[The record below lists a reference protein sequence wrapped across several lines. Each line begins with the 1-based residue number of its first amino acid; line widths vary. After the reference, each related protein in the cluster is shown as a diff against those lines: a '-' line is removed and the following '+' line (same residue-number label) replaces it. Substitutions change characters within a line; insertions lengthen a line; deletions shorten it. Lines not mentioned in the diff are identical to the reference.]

1 MTTATKTQAE
11 DDTEEDAAASR
22 TPFEVEM
29 SFFCHPKT
37 KNEAYTFLGPSFAPF
52 WGFFLLF
59 RSLDLKLDG
68 RMGHGTLSNHY
79 CVAHTIR

>member
-29 SFFCHPKT
+29 FFFCHPKT

-52 WGFFLLF
+52 LGVFFF
-59 RSLDLKLDG
+59 SARW
-68 RMGHGTLSNHY
+68 
-79 CVAHTIR
+79 I

>member
-1 MTTATKTQAE
+1 MITATKTQAE

-29 SFFCHPKT
+29 FFFVTRKRKT
-37 KNEAYTFLGPSFAPF
+37 KLTRFLDHHSHLF
-52 WGFFLLF
+52 GFFLLF
-59 RSLDLKLDG
+59 RSLDQKLDG